1 MRSLIFF
8 VLRAL
13 CALLVGF
20 LLVSNPNE
28 MSSLLVQVIGG
39 LFVLS
44 AVLVILGYYVSRYR
58 VRRTRRQLAALV
70 ATPDTATESVTDSD
84 TETETDSAET
94 DTASADSESDSAS
107 AAASASATAATTS
120 ASAKTAGSASA
131 SASASANADSASAA
145 ASAAAI
151 NIPGPS
157 PVNLFVGI
165 GSAALGA
172 FLLLSPLTFTDILIY
187 VLGGVLILIGL
198 GQAVTIIRARRV
210 VPLSFAL
217 LLLPVLVVA
226 TGTFIILKSQLTNQI
241 AFTILGIA
249 YLCYGATEL
258 VYGVQFYH
266 CRKRGPSPAPSP

>member
-70 ATPDTATESVTDSD
+70 TTPDTATESVTDSD
-84 TETETDSAET
+84 TETETATAET
-94 DTASADSESDSAS
+94 DTASADSESESSATSAS
-107 AAASASATAATTS
+107 AAANASATAATTS

-131 SASASANADSASAA
+131 SATAATTSAA

-266 CRKRGPSPAPSP
+266 CRKKMM